1 MAQSP
6 KEFEAPLSHLHALP
20 FVQNLRFLPAGGSA
34 DRGVDSVIEFTTP
47 HGQYRLSVELKKSYL
62 NRSLVNAILSRTRGW
77 TQPED
82 DAKRRGK
89 LGRTNGQLVL
99 ARYVPAATGEQFIN
113 AGISFADEPG
123 NIHLRLGS
131 EYNWT
136 VLGKREPPKLP
147 EANRTTPA
155 TIQLLFQ
162 FAIDPKSTAWTI
174 RDLARAAG
182 ISKTKVAQLRQQF
195 LREEILTRKS
205 EFRPKPEISDRLISG
220 YSQILRPKLL
230 LGRYRYP
237 DSSVNE
243 FLRRLPNVLAAEK
256 IRYALTGSP
265 AAELMQHFYRAAD
278 VPVFLNLER
287 SGIQRALRLLPDQSG
302 PVVALKPFGELV
314 YWREFDGRM
323 VAPPWLVYAELL
335 VSDDPRA
342 REASEELRKQ
352 FLQ

>member
-1 MAQSP
+1 MAKSQ
-6 KEFEAPLSHLHALP
+6 EGIEAPLSHLRSLP
-20 FVQNLRFLPAGGSA
+20 FIQDLRILPVENGN
-34 DRGVDSVIEFTTP
+34 DDGVDGTIELKTP
-47 HGQYRLSVELKKSYL
+47 HGQYCLFVERKMSYL
-62 NRSLVNAILSRTRGW
+62 NRSLVNAILSRARREHNEKG
-77 TQPED
+77 QRKFGSAN
-82 DAKRRGK
+82 AK
-89 LGRTNGQLVL
+89 LVL
-99 ARYVPAATGEQFIN
+99 ARYIPSTVGEQFVK

-162 FAIDPKSTAWTI
+162 FAIDPKSAAWTV

-195 LREEILTRKS
+195 LREKILTSKS
-205 EFRPKPEISDRLISG
+205 EFRLKPEISDRLISG